1 MLTIDQLNRLQNH
14 GFTSQ
19 GAAIV
24 DAIWFSQFGG
34 PQIGMVLICNP
45 AGVWKAYLGLPV
57 ITGIDEAHE
66 AKQIAEAGSK
76 VPYAIAKA
84 AFPTRDFDNTN
95 YDLTEVQV
103 QDA

>member
-1 MLTIDQLNRLQNH
+1 MLNIDQLNRLQNF

-45 AGVWKAYLGLPV
+45 AGIWKAYLGLPV
-57 ITGIDEAHE
+57 ITGIGEAHE

-76 VPYAIAKA
+76 VPFAIAKA
-84 AFPTRDFDNTN
+84 AFPTRSFNNSN
-95 YDLTEVQV
+95 YNVNEA